1 LPQSNSFV
9 GAGDGGS
16 VFLFHA
22 TLIVGDMIVRL
33 AKFFTQAFSISAFVL
48 TATAFLAI
56 NTADAQQRRLDRN
69 PNRTN
74 VQCDIDGFDTRSNR
88 GIENTLDEVSYY
100 CRAGDT
106 IILGSPVL
114 VARLCDFS
122 WAIASTG
129 NGAFICVYGGVREVR

>member
-1 LPQSNSFV
+1 
-9 GAGDGGS
+9 
-16 VFLFHA
+16 
-22 TLIVGDMIVRL
+22 MRL
-33 AKFFTQAFSISAFVL
+33 AKFFMRAFSISAFAL
-48 TATAFLAI
+48 TAAAFLAV
-56 NTADAQQRRLDRN
+56 NTTDAQPRRQDRN
-69 PNRTN
+69 PSRTN

-88 GIENTLDEVSYY
+88 GIENTLDEAAYY

-106 IILGSPVL
+106 LILGSPVL